1 MHWGKKRGIRNSIL
15 ERFLRNGG
23 SETPGAGAQGPLER
37 KSDSRLM
44 RCTHCGCPHRAGCI
58 TGKSSMLSCRRGKH
72 KRSFLKMIMTAHTY
86 TMFASQEIPLNSL
99 LMADLHGRCLID
111 PFIPFHGRK
120 QFQVFPQRQ
129 R

>member
-44 RCTHCGCPHRAGCI
+44 RCTHCGCPHRAGCHHREELYAVLQARE
-58 TGKSSMLSCRRGKH
+58 TQKELPQDDNDSSHIHNVC
-72 KRSFLKMIMTAHTY
+72 
-86 TMFASQEIPLNSL
+86 IPRNTS
-99 LMADLHGRCLID
+99 
-111 PFIPFHGRK
+111 
-120 QFQVFPQRQ
+120 
-129 R
+129 